1 MPTLIYKGDTINN
14 FGSFLPAPFIER
26 ITLNENDIQ
35 VKIALYITVPQEIEY
50 DSDDPSDEQTIIEA
64 DLSELKYYIVIANSA
79 KGETFEAIANREI
92 SIFNSLFSSDYEA
105 DAAYTH
111 YRYTWPYWYKWNE
124 FWAPWWNWGNIQTG
138 IMKAVGEPLDGSY
151 LKALARLPSG
161 TTYSYPYDWDGAGA
175 ECDWDF
181 ATRFASKYSTTEPSD
196 DDEDDESGMSEM
208 EWEHYQVWGCTDCGT
223 PGAGAELE
231 VGGEVVWTEGTSTK
245 NYHLN
250 PDGLAQYLEI
260 NFTDFEYVE
269 SVYDSAGNKIF
280 KYIYETDTDEEGREP
295 GYLDPNV
302 NKIFADYSNNDR
314 VYGKGLISPD
324 APGMDTLEDF
334 DNINVYTFSST
345 LSWIDDDGDA
355 VINMI
360 ENNPILLQQNIS
372 DISYE
377 KLIEDSAVASVRDPA
392 WVDSEG
398 NPFDGVPLQQIMAK
412 YHKPTKITHK
422 EIVSGFEELLENFK
436 TTAETDSTLQDA
448 MDNVSHVLGTYGT
461 QFDLLPRLNELRKA
475 WADKSFATNA
485 GKLYHA
491 FKKTLFNTNAIVS
504 RAEELTKRLFLN
516 PKLLDLR
523 IIAPEQSVSSYS
535 YEEFYGISPTDEDDS
550 GDPAYTYTD
559 GGREIWYYD
568 GDYYTY
574 NKLVEFA
581 EEEGIDVEED
591 ILDLDE
597 GIELYLPNEVDEWQY
612 NDGSWSYTESETADA
627 DFLWAMASAE
637 TFYSDEIED
646 QSTHF
651 ADYIKVQGYAF
662 VDLESLL
669 FRASNISRIF
679 DTQKIE
685 NIFGTNFLNCRFGG
699 KAVGMHLK
707 RFDENGEVTLDIDS
721 RKVYVGYGDH
731 VQVWNYNGYD
741 FDGRSESGGGSVA
754 NISVKSVDYETTF
767 DGMSATKTYYTYIR
781 PRNFDTT
788 WANSDLKDY
797 RLFCIEFQDLIPAL
811 DEEDA
816 VYSMWGA
823 PVDWTYY
830 LQVWFYDATMD
841 IYDALVTNYY
851 DTLYGDFSDYYDLA
865 MEDCHYNE
873 ADGTFNAFF
882 QEGMTTAYGDG
893 DFSEAPWYRC
903 AFVYNFHR
911 DLLFD
916 TFGGDQELI
925 AQRSVILADKI
936 SPWAGNKGN
945 LELFQEQMETLYNT
959 YYNAEDSFLGAI
971 ATQLKE
977 DVWRDMGIEIPF
989 PSIYEVTDLQE
1000 QIDSAILEDDIFT
1013 AIFYVGAAE
1022 QSTEWDSELPESL
1035 SLDDVTSQFETYYA
1049 LMGTLEDEDI
1059 VNANIQWAF
1068 KAAFPSQD
1076 DILGEGEGMTIDMDP
1091 LHAPLEQHPIINMM
1105 QSDAFD
1111 WSDSDNLSP
1120 TYLDALITF
1129 VGIYAMNKDLQDSAG
1144 NYLEVS
1150 EILRNEIE
1158 DLIGEDDG
1166 AMASWYT
1173 PDFDASDLPEELGEE
1188 IEQPSI

>member
-50 DSDDPSDEQTIIEA
+50 ASAEAEAEASDEQTAIEA
-64 DLSELKYYIVIANSA
+64 SLGELKYYIVIANSA

-105 DAAYTH
+105 DSAYTH

-124 FWAPWWNWGNIQTG
+124 FWAPWWNWGNIHTG

-196 DDEDDESGMSEM
+196 DDTDDDTDMSEM
-208 EWEHYQVWGCTDCGT
+208 EWEHYQVWGCQDCGT
-223 PGAGAELE
+223 PGDGAELAD
-231 VGGEVVWTEGTSTK
+231 GGTVVWTEGTSTK

-250 PDGLAQYLEI
+250 PDGAAQYLEI

-295 GYLDPNV
+295 GDLDPNDD
-302 NKIFADYSNNDR
+302 NIFADYSNNDR

-523 IIAPEQSVSSYS
+523 ITTPEQSVSSYS
-535 YEEFYGISPTDEDDS
+535 YEELYGISPTDGD

-559 GGREIWYYD
+559 GGREIWYHD

-574 NKLVEFA
+574 NELQKYLT
-581 EEEGIDVEED
+581 D
-591 ILDLDE
+591 DLDDAALALLSDLVNV
-597 GIELYLPNEVDEWQY
+597 ELYLPNEVDEWQY

-637 TFYSDEIED
+637 TFYSSAIED
-646 QSTHF
+646 QSTNF
-651 ADYIKVQGYAF
+651 ADYIKVKGYAF

-707 RFDENGEVTLDIDS
+707 RFEGTIDEGTQALDIDS

-731 VQVWNYNGYD
+731 VQTWDYSAETISANNS
-741 FDGRSESGGGSVA
+741 SEMRVHTAEGH
-754 NISVKSVDYETTF
+754 YR
-767 DGMSATKTYYTYIR
+767 YTYIR
-781 PRNFDTT
+781 PRNYDTAYWNT
-788 WANSDLKDY
+788 DLKDY
-797 RLFCIEFQDLIPAL
+797 RLFCIEFQDLMPAL
-811 DEEDA
+811 DEEGA
-816 VYSMWGA
+816 VDSMWGE

-882 QEGMTTAYGDG
+882 QEGITTAYGDG

-903 AFVYNFHR
+903 AFVYNFHL

-916 TFGGDQELI
+916 TFDGDQELI
-925 AQRSVILADKI
+925 AERSIILADKI
-936 SPWAGNKGN
+936 SPWAGNRAN

-1000 QIDSAILEDDIFT
+1000 QIDSAILEDEIFT
-1013 AIFYVGAAE
+1013 SVFYSDSSD
-1022 QSTEWDSELPESL
+1022 QSTIWSEENVEAFTYDELIAQFQSWYDIMTVDATWVDVDAGEE
-1035 SLDDVTSQFETYYA
+1035 LDDADVSS
-1049 LMGTLEDEDI
+1049 
-1059 VNANIQWAF
+1059 NIRAAF
-1068 KAAFPSQD
+1068 KYAFQSEGA
-1076 DILGEGEGMTIDMDP
+1076 ILGEGEGMIIDMDDSSGGNN
-1091 LHAPLEQHPIINMM
+1091 PIYNIMN
-1105 QSDAFD
+1105 SDSGQFT
-1111 WSDSDNLSP
+1111 WSDSDDPNPL
-1120 TYLDALITF
+1120 YLDYILSF
-1129 VGIYAMNKDLQDSAG
+1129 VGLYAMNKDLQDSAG
-1144 NYLEVS
+1144 NYLTINSSGKGVS
-1150 EILRNEIE
+1150 ELLR
-1158 DLIGEDDG
+1158 
-1166 AMASWYT
+1166 
-1173 PDFDASDLPEELGEE
+1173 EE
-1188 IEQPSI
+1188 IEEILGYDGDSESEKMEDWNWST